1 MESRTHRVAV
11 ALLLIGAAIYV
22 FKFVL
27 IAVVGS
33 EETWAQHVEGLS
45 FVIGTPLQLIGIG
58 MATWLATRGKPG
70 IARASATVVAV
81 VGWFLLIGLGD
92 EVVVAGVELEWPLVV
107 WAGLLVL
114 AARAVTGLARAH
126 AEGRP
131 AEVR

>member
-11 ALLLIGAAIYV
+11 ALLLAGAAIYI

-27 IAVVGS
+27 IALVGS

-70 IARASATVVAV
+70 SARAAATVVTV

-92 EVVVAGVELEWPLVV
+92 EVVVGGVELEWPLVV
-107 WAGLLVL
+107 WAALLVL
-114 AARAVTGLARAH
+114 AAGAFRGLSRAP
-126 AEGRP
+126 AEGPP
-131 AEVR
+131 AKVR

>member
-11 ALLLIGAAIYV
+11 ALLLAGAAIYL

-27 IAVVGS
+27 IAFVGS
-33 EETWAQHVEGLS
+33 EETWAQHVEGIS
-45 FVIGTPLQLIGIG
+45 FVVGTPLQLIGLG
-58 MATWLATRGKPG
+58 MATWLATRRKP
-70 IARASATVVAV
+70 ASVRVAATVVTVA
-81 VGWFLLIGLGD
+81 GWFLLIGFGD
-92 EVVVAGVELEWPLVV
+92 EVVVGGVELEWPLVV
-107 WAGLLVL
+107 WAALLVL